1 MKHIILIEDDAW
13 LAESYSRML
22 QKAGYQIVVAREG
35 NEAIRL
41 IETEKPDLLLADM
54 MLEGQTVISLLHELQ
69 SYSDTAQ
76 FPVVICSALTG
87 SHMSVERLHQ
97 YGVRAV
103 LDKATLTPEQ
113 LIATVQEVLS

>member
-1 MKHIILIEDDAW
+1 MKRIVLVEDDRW
-13 LAESYSRML
+13 LAESYSRIL
-22 QKAGYQIVVAREG
+22 TQAGYGVGVARDG

-41 IETEKPDLLLADM
+41 IETERPSMLLADV
-54 MLEGQTVISLLHELQ
+54 MLEGHTVIGLLHELQ
-69 SYSDTAQ
+69 SYGDTERL
-76 FPVVICSALTG
+76 PVVICSALTG